1 MSILYWVM
9 DGTNI
14 DPYLPPIPIPS
25 VSKSLLPAGI
35 QSKEKHVF
43 NYFLWI
49 YKESEKSIVKH

>member
-1 MSILYWVM
+1 M